1 MNAGCAECGE
11 EGGVSLKACKSCMQV
26 KYCNAEC
33 QRNHWPKHKKQCKQ
47 RAAELR
53 DEALFKDPP
62 PKEDCPICFL
72 PMPVKLICCVS
83 LPPATISSVPINDYA
98 EANEDL
104 AGEDM
109 ELYYS
114 CCGKSICQGCLYSHH
129 VSGDNNKCPF
139 CNSNAAKTEEE
150 LVAEMMKRV
159 AANDAASINLLA
171 HHYHRGQLGVQ
182 QDHAKA
188 MELYTRAADLGCSKA
203 HQHMADSYHEGGAH
217 NELGNIYYEG
227 GDMKKAK
234 FHFKAAAMAGNEVAR
249 YNLGCL
255 EAESGNIERAIKHW
269 AIAASAG
276 YHKAMFQLKIGF
288 ENGYVSRES
297 IDSTLAA
304 YNSSCAEMRS
314 EARDSSIR
322 AIAKTI

>member
-33 QRNHWPKHKKQCKQ
+33 QRNHWATHKKQCKQ
-47 RAAELR
+47 RAAELH

-83 LPPATISSVPINDYA
+83 LPPATISSVPINDFA
-98 EANEDL
+98 NANEAL
-104 AGEDM
+104 KCKDM

-139 CNSNAAKTEEE
+139 CNSNAGKTDEESVE
-150 LVAEMMKRV
+150 EMMRRV
-159 AANDAASINLLA
+159 EANDAGAMFAMGDNY
-171 HHYHRGQLGVQ
+171 YHGHLGLQ
-182 QDHAKA
+182 QDHTKA
-188 MELYTRAADLGCSKA
+188 MELYTRSSDLGFSV
-203 HQHMADSYHEGGAH
+203 AH
-217 NELGNIYYEG
+217 NELGGIYYQM

-234 FHFKAAAMAGNEVAR
+234 FHFEAAAMAGHEGAR
-249 YNLGCL
+249 FNVGNFEGKLG
-255 EAESGNIERAIKHW
+255 NMERAVKHMS
-269 AIAASAG
+269 IAASAG
-276 YHKAMFQLKIGF
+276 SYHAMHTLQALF
-288 ENGYVSRES
+288 EDGVVSRES
-297 IDSTLAA
+297 IDSTLKA
-304 YNSSCAEMRS
+304 YNNSCVEMRS
-314 EARDSSIR
+314 VARDACIR
-322 AIAKTI
+322 TYQ